1 MQILAPKISSAVAS
15 TAGSDRRLGIPIIS
29 QATKVEVD
37 RVSRRLR
44 LGLHVTDSM
53 TKDKAV
59 ARSCTPGAFFSGFG
73 DVDLR
78 PGPQSRGDGAGST
91 PVCLPHS
98 SRSTGAAAGTAV
110 TAALWASMRQR
121 TKSQPVEG

>member
-44 LGLHVTDSM
+44 LGLHVTDEGGRGSGLRRLRGARRDGKASMKAGRVFSM
-53 TKDKAV
+53 TKDKAL
-59 ARSCTPGAFFSGFG
+59 ARSCTPGAFFSGFEN
-73 DVDLR
+73 
-78 PGPQSRGDGAGST
+78 
-91 PVCLPHS
+91 
-98 SRSTGAAAGTAV
+98 STGF
-110 TAALWASMRQR
+110 SR
-121 TKSQPVEG
+121 T